1 MLTDGKYQVALLA
14 EGVDRNTLTALKPST
29 AILSPSLRRAWIEIK
44 HGDDRRGPES
54 VALLA
59 EGVDSNILPSL
70 DPAPVTAV
78 ALLAEGVD
86 RNRENLC
93 RIRKNAVALLAEGV
107 DRKTNGASPVPLDE
121 SRPPCGGRG

>member
-1 MLTDGKYQVALLA
+1 MLIEIKFERISSVALLAEGVDRNVIFIVIIHMLIVALLA

-59 EGVDSNILPSL
+59 EGVDRNIIVGGDHVCEMQSPSL
-70 DPAPVTAV
+70 RRAWI
-78 ALLAEGVD
+78 EIS
-86 RNRENLC
+86 C
-93 RIRKNAVALLAEGV
+93 RVY
-107 DRKTNGASPVPLDE
+107 T
-121 SRPPCGGRG
+121 RPR

>member
-59 EGVDSNILPSL
+59 EGVDRNCTVEHKF
-70 DPAPVTAV
+70 PVAGV

-86 RNRENLC
+86 RNF
-93 RIRKNAVALLAEGV
+93 LL
-107 DRKTNGASPVPLDE
+107 RYT
-121 SRPPCGGRG
+121 